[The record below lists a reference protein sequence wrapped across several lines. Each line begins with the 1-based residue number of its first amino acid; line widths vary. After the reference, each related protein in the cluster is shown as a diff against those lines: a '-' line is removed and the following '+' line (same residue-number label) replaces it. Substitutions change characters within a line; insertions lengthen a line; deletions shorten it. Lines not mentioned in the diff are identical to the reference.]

1 MTGQSIKTRAD
12 GSIDTDFYIRRGRH
26 MRSLA
31 AHEMVGSGAHGADH
45 APGRRWFH
53 NLVHRLALG

>member
-1 MTGQSIKTRAD
+1 MTTQHIRTRAD

-31 AHEMVGSGAHGADH
+31 AHEIIIKPTLPA
-45 APGRRWFH
+45 APRPRHCWLATLFRRP
-53 NLVHRLALG
+53 ALS